1 MVSESVSDNSVP
13 KIILLSGEGIEHPV
27 EEDLINKSI
36 LINNLLQQT
45 KEANKTKAASRRS
58 ARPANSLIDDI
69 NDIDDEEDD
78 EEEEQEATNNKDSSE
93 DNEQENIVIPIPN
106 VRSTILTKII
116 KWLEHHKR
124 DPIMAFS
131 TSNNTSSTST
141 DDLRRTDPLDE
152 WDKQFFT
159 MDQEMMYEII
169 LASNYLNI
177 PQLLDSGC
185 KMIANMIRGKSAE
198 EIRQVFN
205 IENDFTKEEEEAI
218 RRENEWAEQI

>member
-1 MVSESVSDNSVP
+1 MSTGTVSDNKQP

-27 EEDLINKSI
+27 EEELINKSI

-45 KEANKTKAASRRS
+45 KEANKNKDSNTSTHA
-58 ARPANSLIDDI
+58 PASLIDDI
-69 NDIDDEEDD
+69 NDIDDED
-78 EEEEQEATNNKDSSE
+78 EEETTHKDAAEESEQ
-93 DNEQENIVIPIPN
+93 NIVIPIPN

-124 DPIMAFS
+124 DPVISFS

-198 EIRQVFN
+198 EIRQIFN